1 MTAKFSTNYR
11 YDIPDFWISVFLD
24 TELLELLQKKAEEKG
39 MTKEQIE
46 AMVEYLHTEAEEVF
60 YFEGY
65 EE

>member
-39 MTKEQIE
+39 MNGGVS
-46 AMVEYLHTEAEEVF
+46 AH
-60 YFEGY
+60 
-65 EE
+65 